1 MEESDEALARYG
13 EGTGGFKRFAVCD
26 CDLDDYAE
34 EGRFY
39 IYNNVFLFYLFIHRA
54 VRCFK
59 IKRKNTKSLARLGFE
74 RGSRGNECMSLTAAL
89 G

>member
-39 IYNNVFLFYLFIHRA
+39 IYNNVFYFIYLYSGGGDPC
-54 VRCFK
+54 VP
-59 IKRKNTKSLARLGFE
+59 
-74 RGSRGNECMSLTAAL
+74 AATPRICL
-89 G
+89 